1 MLQVF
6 RIQTAF
12 ELIIFTLIIIVVDVW
27 TEFDKNET
35 QINHFQLWINS
46 KGLTI
51 AVDDDSPLS
60 VSINDPEVTHLAH
73 FKTSPIELPLVQS

>member
-12 ELIIFTLIIIVVDVW
+12 ELIVFTLIIFVVGVW

-60 VSINDPEVTHLAH
+60 VSINDPEVTHL
-73 FKTSPIELPLVQS
+73 VQPTTCPHHQ